1 MTVFDSL
8 RAVMREPLLHF
19 LLAGAGLFLLFNFV
33 SEPKTTGDDQIIVTS
48 GHIEHL
54 ASLFVKTWQ
63 RPPSDVELRGL
74 IDSFILE
81 EVLYREAT
89 AIGLD
94 QDDTIIRRRLKQKM
108 EFLVDDFSAAD
119 PSDADLQQ
127 FLDDDPGRFRIDAR
141 ITFEHVYLV
150 EADSN
155 AIDAVLVA
163 LQNRE
168 PLDPGIAVP
177 SGLLPRRFADASET
191 LISGQFG
198 ESFKDAVFALDV
210 DHWTGPVESP
220 FGVHLVKVEQI
231 EEARVPSVFE
241 NRKVIERDWL
251 ADRRRSAQEALFDQL
266 KAKYSITIEEYAVP
280 DF

>member
-1 MTVFDSL
+1 MFESL

-19 LLAGAGLFLLFNFV
+19 LVAGAGLFLLFDIV
-33 SEPKTTGDDQIIVTS
+33 SEPKATGDEQIIVTS

-63 RPPSDVELRGL
+63 RPPTDVELSGL

-119 PSDADLQQ
+119 PSEADLQQ
-127 FLDDDPGRFRIDAR
+127 FLDDDPERFRVDAR
-141 ITFEHVYLV
+141 ISFEHVYLV
-150 EADSN
+150 DADSK
-155 AIDAVLVA
+155 AIDATLA
-163 LQNRE
+163 TLQSGM

-177 SGLLPRRFADASET
+177 SGLLPWRFADATET
-191 LISGQFG
+191 SIRGQFG
-198 ESFKDAVFALDV
+198 ESFKNVVFTLDV
-210 DHWTGPVESP
+210 GQWTGPVESP

-266 KAKYSITIEEYAVP
+266 KAKYSITIEENVAP
-280 DF
+280 DL

>member
-1 MTVFDSL
+1 MFDSL

-19 LLAGAGLFLLFNFV
+19 LVAGAGLFLLFDIV
-33 SEPKTTGDDQIIVTS
+33 SEPEATGDQQIIVTS

-141 ITFEHVYLV
+141 ISFEHVYLV
-150 EADSN
+150 DAESN
-155 AIDAVLVA
+155 AIDAILAA
-163 LQNRE
+163 LQSGE
-168 PLDPGIAVP
+168 PLDPGLAVP
-177 SGLLPRRFADASET
+177 SGLLPQRFADATET
-191 LISGQFG
+191 TIRGQFG

-210 DHWTGPVESP
+210 DQWTGPVESP

-231 EEARVPSVFE
+231 EEGRVPSLAEIRNVV
-241 NRKVIERDWL
+241 KRDWL

>member
-1 MTVFDSL
+1 MFESL

-19 LLAGAGLFLLFNFV
+19 LLAGAGLFLLFEIV
-33 SEPKTTGDDQIIVTS
+33 SEPETTGDEQIIVTS

-54 ASLFVKTWQ
+54 ASLFAKTWH
-63 RPPSDVELRGL
+63 RAPSDVELRGL

-108 EFLVDDFSAAD
+108 EFLVDDFSAAE

-150 EADSN
+150 DAEAN
-155 AIDAVLVA
+155 AIDAMLAA
-163 LQNRE
+163 LQSGE
-168 PLDPGIAVP
+168 PLDPGAAVP
-177 SGLLPRRFADASET
+177 SGLLPRRFGDDTET
-191 LISGQFG
+191 TIRGQFG
-198 ESFKDAVFALDV
+198 ESFKNEVFALDV
-210 DHWTGPVESP
+210 GQWTGPVESP

-231 EEARVPSVFE
+231 EEGRVPLLAE
-241 NRKVIERDWL
+241 IRKVVERDWL

-266 KAKYSITIEEYAVP
+266 KAKYSITIEEYVAP
-280 DF
+280 DL